1 MLNSHYLV
9 NEKSVRSFLMN
20 TQDEK
25 IGGFSKYED
34 STPGIFF
41 CYIYFGKYI

>member
-1 MLNSHYLV
+1 MLNSQYFVSETH
-9 NEKSVRSFLMN
+9 VRSFLMR

-34 STPGIFF
+34 SLSGRN
-41 CYIYFGKYI
+41 